1 MANKMTRFWTICALV
16 TCAVWST
23 VRAEV
28 RIVDEGKNAAVEVTA
43 DNPAMV
49 ATYAAEEL
57 VRHIEK
63 ATGQQLEIVAEKNIP
78 ASYRSRI
85 FVGMTETARQ
95 RGFIREQM
103 KPDEF
108 VLRTTEHDLY
118 VLGTEDPARD
128 VVLGEPTDSDWTHKV
143 LHDGVWGYRGPSSIS
158 PNGTLFGIYEIL
170 ERYLGVRWLW
180 PGELGTY
187 VPRTSDLRIGAALDE
202 YHIPKIAWRR
212 FAWFHLVDALR
223 RPEAYDPRTERL
235 AFSRQGLRNFWK
247 ATGTYL
253 GRHRMGHS
261 SHPPTFREEFAR
273 PPWKGAGTTLAEE
286 RPDFY
291 AMDSAGRRWGQAGY
305 AYNFPDMCVSNPELH
320 RFILEKVWDG
330 SNTLRLGQVNS
341 IQYCHCTQCMSWDGP
356 QPQPDEIPQFER
368 GAYGPRA
375 ISYRYAR
382 FWKTVY
388 EQAAKRNPNTRA
400 TVLMYQTTLPAPGAI
415 QLNDKIYGEY
425 CPWTGPATTFPMR
438 KAVDQW
444 SRQQWLGWKKTGMS
458 MIWRPNHLHMGY
470 TMPFLSTRQVG
481 EFFKFTWQNGLKG
494 YLFDSL
500 RVSWATQGPMLYI
513 HMALGWNPELDV
525 ERLRRDFWSAFG
537 PAARQVEQY
546 FDYWESYSLTHPQ
559 AALYS
564 PVKAHLAYPPAVFAT
579 QEAVL
584 KKALATAASDPLPE
598 FAERV
603 KFLRAGL
610 EHARLSAR
618 FIGTLDQ
625 GKVPAQREA
634 FHKAQQALQE
644 LVAFRRAKEHL
655 FIADYLDAA
664 ATRERKNVKGIDRL
678 FEEFEAKVPAQ

>member
-1 MANKMTRFWTICALV
+1 MVSKTARFWATAILV
-16 TCAVWST
+16 TCFALSSAT
-23 VRAEV
+23 AEV
-28 RIVDEGKNAAVEVTA
+28 SIVHHGKIEAVVVTA
-43 DNPAMV
+43 DKPAMV

-63 ATGQQLEIVAEKNIP
+63 ATGQQLEIVPETDIP
-78 ASYRSRI
+78 ARYRSRI

-95 RGFIREQM
+95 HGFVREKM

-108 VLRTTEHDLY
+108 VLRTTGDDLY
-118 VLGTEDPARD
+118 VLGMEDPARN
-128 VVLGEPTDSDWTHKV
+128 VVLGEPADSDWTHKI
-143 LHDGVWGYRGPSSIS
+143 LHDGIYGYRGPSSIS
-158 PNGTLFGIYEIL
+158 PNGTLFGVYEIL
-170 ERYLGVRWLW
+170 ERYVRVRWLW

-187 VPRTSDLRIGAALDE
+187 VPRTRDLRIDEALDE
-202 YHIPKIAWRR
+202 YHVPKIAWRR

-235 AFSRQGLRNFWK
+235 AFSRPGLRNFWE

-273 PPWKGAGTTLAEE
+273 PPWKGAGTTLAAE

-291 AMDSAGRRWGQAGY
+291 AMDSAGRRWGQPGY
-305 AYNFPDMCVSNPELH
+305 AYNWPDMCVSNPDLH
-320 RFILEKVWDG
+320 RFILEKVWAG

-341 IQYCHCTQCMSWDGP
+341 IQYCHCTRCMSWDSP

-525 ERLRRDFWSAFG
+525 EQLRRDFWSAFG

-546 FDYWESYSLTHPQ
+546 FDYWEAYSLTHPQ

-603 KFLRAGL
+603 KFLQAGL